1 MILIIGAILGFFS
14 VFFGAY
20 SEHSLREIVSE
31 EHFRQL
37 MTGIRYN
44 QVNSVLIC
52 AIGIANLSK
61 IQVFESRLFQVVGYL
76 FILGTL
82 LFCFSIYA
90 SITFGLPSLVYLTP
104 FGGITIMIS
113 WISLLVFGI
122 LTLKS
127 KSNKLVLHQ

>member
-1 MILIIGAILGFFS
+1 MILIVGAILGFFS

-127 KSNKLVLHQ
+127 KPN

>member
-90 SITFGLPSLVYLTP
+90 SITFGLPNLVYLTP

-127 KSNKLVLHQ
+127 KPN

>member
-1 MILIIGAILGFFS
+1 MILIIGAVLGFFS

-127 KSNKLVLHQ
+127 KPN

>member
-1 MILIIGAILGFFS
+1 MILIVGAFLGFFS

-20 SEHSLREIVSE
+20 SEHTLREIVSE

-90 SITFGLPSLVYLTP
+90 SISFGMPNLVYLTP
-104 FGGITIMIS
+104 FGGVTIMLS
-113 WISLLVFGI
+113 WVFLLVFGI
-122 LTLKS
+122 LTVKS
-127 KSNKLVLHQ
+127 KS

>member
-122 LTLKS
+122 LTFKS
-127 KSNKLVLHQ
+127 KSN

>member
-1 MILIIGAILGFFS
+1 MILIVGAFLGFFS

-20 SEHSLREIVSE
+20 SEHTLREIVSE

-90 SITFGLPSLVYLTP
+90 SISFGMPNLVYLTP
-104 FGGITIMIS
+104 FGGVTIMLS
-113 WISLLVFGI
+113 WVFLLVFGV
-122 LTLKS
+122 LTVKS
-127 KSNKLVLHQ
+127 KS

>member
-127 KSNKLVLHQ
+127 KSN